1 MKIRKIMKS
10 GGDKLPEE
18 TKWNYPI
25 VCNLAT
31 RGLVFLQSTKVTE
44 LTYIIAQPICKH

>member
-1 MKIRKIMKS
+1 MQLRKIMKF
-10 GGDKLPEE
+10 GGDKLPED
-18 TKWNYPI
+18 TTLNDPI

-44 LTYIIAQPICKH
+44 LNYIIAQPICKH